1 MTPHFEKL
9 SRRLKMFWISSMQS
23 NKEVELLPNSDF
35 LISISQQPNAVDL
48 IYLKLWVLWNQ
59 II

>member
-9 SRRLKMFWISSMQS
+9 SRGLKMFWISSMQS
-23 NKEVELLPNSDF
+23 NKEIELLPNSDF
-35 LISISQQPNAVDL
+35 LISISEQPNAVDL